1 MRSWGRR
8 QELGRATGPCLGA
21 SQLLEDSEVAPGFSV
36 GAREAV
42 RARSFV
48 RTACPLAD
56 RNPSDAARSRFEL
69 ADGRRPPH
77 SKVLGEPAENRT
89 FPDQEPAAV
98 DSGFN
103 TCTWSRTNAKS
114 RFPAMAKTIP
124 Q

>member
-1 MRSWGRR
+1 MPPAPASARR
-8 QELGRATGPCLGA
+8 M
-21 SQLLEDSEVAPGFSV
+21 LLEDPEVAPGFSV

-42 RARSFV
+42 RATRSFV
-48 RTACPLAD
+48 PSACPLAD

-77 SKVLGEPAENRT
+77 SRVLGEPAENRT

-103 TCTWSRTNAKS
+103 TCTWSRTKAKS